1 MVCYTKIV
9 KEAVMNLT
17 IDDWR
22 TLALTFIILFVVV
35 FFVLIIIGII
45 YFYKKYSKRIVKEKD
60 GIRYT
65 VSDKTKDEQGQVA
78 TYIKGDIILKPD
90 KIYIAGKD
98 FKPGRYNVL
107 SSMENLNKVTL
118 KVNGVSRSQEHNTGI
133 IFMEGDI
140 IIAEKYAII
149 LR

>member
-1 MVCYTKIV
+1 MDWSIET
-9 KEAVMNLT
+9 
-17 IDDWR
+17 WR
-22 TLALTFIILFVVV
+22 TLAITSSIISIIAFAI
-35 FFVLIIIGII
+35 LIIICI
-45 YFYKKYSKRIVKEKD
+45 YYLVKKHSKRIIKEKD

-65 VSDKTKDEQGQVA
+65 VSDKTQNESGQVA

-90 KIYIAGKD
+90 NVYVAGKD

>member
-1 MVCYTKIV
+1 M
-9 KEAVMNLT
+9 
-17 IDDWR
+17 DWSIQTWK
-22 TLALTFIILFVVV
+22 TLAITFGVLFAIAFVV
-35 FFVLIIIGII
+35 LIVIGIC
-45 YFYKKYSKRIVKEKD
+45 YLTKKYSKRIIKEKD

-65 VSDKTKDEQGQVA
+65 VSDKTQNEGNQVA

-90 KIYIAGKD
+90 KIYVVGKD
-98 FKPGRYNVL
+98 IKSGRYNVL

>member
-1 MVCYTKIV
+1 M
-9 KEAVMNLT
+9 
-17 IDDWR
+17 DWSIQTWK
-22 TLALTFIILFVVV
+22 TLAITFGALFAIAFVV
-35 FFVLIIIGII
+35 LIVIGIC
-45 YFYKKYSKRIVKEKD
+45 YLTKKYSKRIIKEKD

-65 VSDKTKDEQGQVA
+65 VSDKTQNEGNQVA

-90 KIYIAGKD
+90 KIYVVGKD
-98 FKPGRYNVL
+98 IKPGRYNVL